1 MPVTRSKASIV
12 SSVIVPAY
20 KENLNIRPLTERLFK
35 ALEEQGEQKRA
46 VRFPLVGGGQG
57 SRPRMRMRAA
67 VSVGF
72 LPSCHSR
79 MRLFF
84 LYVPCHPPLPSYPT
98 SPRAPSS
105 RCLATGMR
113 DETELVIVD
122 DNSNDGSEE
131 TVKTLQ
137 GEGFPV
143 RIIVR
148 KKERGLSSAVLRG
161 MQEGL
166 GSRLVCMDGRAL
178 SPPPSFPDATA
189 RPLLHPRIRTASLS
203 DLLSGADGE
212 RRGAM
217 GRGVDGR
224 RGC

>member
-1 MPVTRSKASIV
+1 
-12 SSVIVPAY
+12 
-20 KENLNIRPLTERLFK
+20 
-35 ALEEQGEQKRA
+35 
-46 VRFPLVGGGQG
+46 
-57 SRPRMRMRAA
+57 
-67 VSVGF
+67 
-72 LPSCHSR
+72 
-79 MRLFF
+79 
-84 LYVPCHPPLPSYPT
+84 
-98 SPRAPSS
+98 
-105 RCLATGMR
+105 MR